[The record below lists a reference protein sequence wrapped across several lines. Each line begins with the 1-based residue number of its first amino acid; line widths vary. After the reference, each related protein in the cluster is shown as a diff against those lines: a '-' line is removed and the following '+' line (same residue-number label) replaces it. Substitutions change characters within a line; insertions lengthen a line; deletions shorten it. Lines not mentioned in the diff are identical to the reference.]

1 VVERRSNAVT
11 FTVYAAALLHGLTVV
26 SFPASAAIL
35 KSAGGLSD
43 AQYGAI
49 FIPQMLATIL
59 GSLFASKLGVRAAS
73 LGMLALSLGCA
84 GVAEALLLL
93 VPVLHNFPLALAATF
108 AAGLGFGLSA
118 APLNSAPRR
127 LFPARA
133 ASALVALHTVLAGG
147 FALGPV
153 LIASAIT
160 SGAWPYV
167 PAAIA
172 CGAVGIGL
180 LALALPALRLE
191 TGERVVR
198 ASAGPR
204 RFGLPFIAIAVLYAL
219 AEGTFANWAVIYLGE
234 ERGVAERWATLALSV
249 FWSALAVGRLL
260 VSVLVVRFPVEVI
273 WRALPVL
280 MTFAF
285 LAMPWVS
292 GPVSGLLCFAIAGL
306 GCSAFF
312 PLTVSLAAENDPSGA
327 ARAGSILTA
336 ALMVGVGL
344 GSFAIGPLR
353 GGASLATL
361 YGLSA
366 VYPLSAFALS
376 VWLSMRARSAVEVS

>member
-1 VVERRSNAVT
+1 VIERRSNLAT
-11 FTVYAAALLHGLTVV
+11 FAVYAAALVHGLTVV

-35 KSAGGLSD
+35 KSSGGLRD
-43 AQYGAI
+43 AQYGTI

-59 GSLFASKLGVRAAS
+59 GSLFASRLGARAAS
-73 LGMLALSLGCA
+73 LRMLAVSLGCA
-84 GVAEALLLL
+84 GAAAGLLLL
-93 VPVLHNFPLALAATF
+93 VPVLHSFPIALAATF

-127 LFPARA
+127 LFPAHA
-133 ASALVALHTVLAGG
+133 DSALVGLHTVLAGG
-147 FALGPV
+147 FALGPLLV
-153 LIASAIT
+153 SWAIDH
-160 SGAWPYV
+160 GAWSSV
-167 PAAIA
+167 PSGVAVA
-172 CGAVGIGL
+172 AVGIAL
-180 LALALPALRLE
+180 LSLAMPALRTE
-191 TGERVVR
+191 TNVPIMRGT
-198 ASAGPR
+198 AGPKR
-204 RFGLPFIAIAVLYAL
+204 SSFVFIAIVVLYAL
-219 AEGTFANWAVIYLGE
+219 AEGTFANWGVIYLAE
-234 ERGVAERWATLALSV
+234 ERGIAARWSTFALSL
-249 FWSALAVGRLL
+249 FWCALAIGRLA
-260 VSVLVVRFPVEVI
+260 VSVLVVRFSVEAI
-273 WRALPVL
+273 WRTLPVL

-292 GPVSGLLCFAIAGL
+292 GPVTGLLCFAIAGL

-312 PLTVSLAAENDPSGA
+312 PLTVSLAAGRDGA

-366 VYPLSAFALS
+366 IYPLSALALCTWRLLR
-376 VWLSMRARSAVEVS
+376 VRSALEAS